1 MADTHRLPLPIVDN
15 WDWQASA
22 ACRGMDCEVFFHP
35 SMERARGRRRQRSPG
50 SGRPGM
56 SARAYRP
63 QPMRT
68 TSPAT
73 RRARRWPVTFDT
85 ERPTSPAMSQACR
98 GLVPADAAGD
108 LARLVL
114 DLAKGH

>member
-1 MADTHRLPLPIVDN
+1 
-15 WDWQASA
+15 
-22 ACRGMDCEVFFHP
+22 
-35 SMERARGRRRQRSPG
+35 
-50 SGRPGM
+50 M

-98 GLVPADAAGD
+98 GVSRQARMASPTRRGRRLGFPPDGAGRETNPVREVSV
-108 LARLVL
+108 AT
-114 DLAKGH
+114 